1 MSDSVNLGSLL
12 SDPNFAA
19 LVAGAAAQNIQQ
31 QTAQETTMQV
41 TSNLPTNILNHLQAN
56 GMNATDVAEIEKRVD
71 KPGRLPAK
79 YSALI
84 KEVRKMLKAQQPA
97 QNAVSTPSQVSTE
110 QLNASLNEAAPP
122 AKAPAEAPA
131 EVEEVWETTPIAAYQ
146 LGASTQLRVNRSSTG
161 RVGFRVFFVRRGE
174 ENYNPTKKG
183 FTLAPN
189 QLEHLK
195 SVL

>member
-1 MSDSVNLGSLL
+1 
-12 SDPNFAA
+12 
-19 LVAGAAAQNIQQ
+19 
-31 QTAQETTMQV
+31 
-41 TSNLPTNILNHLQAN
+41 
-56 GMNATDVAEIEKRVD
+56 
-71 KPGRLPAK
+71 
-79 YSALI
+79 
-84 KEVRKMLKAQQPA
+84 MLKAQQPA

-110 QLNASLNEAAPP
+110 QLNASLNTNSTANPP
-122 AKAPAEAPA
+122 AEM
-131 EVEEVWETTPIAAYQ
+131 EEVWETTPLAAYQ

-189 QLEHLK
+189 QLAHLK

>member
-110 QLNASLNEAAPP
+110 QLNTSLNTNSP
-122 AKAPAEAPA
+122 AKNPPA
-131 EVEEVWETTPIAAYQ
+131 EVEEVWETTPLAAYQ

-161 RVGFRVFFVRRGE
+161 RIGFRVFFVRRGE

>member
-110 QLNASLNEAAPP
+110 QLNASLNTNSTANPP
-122 AKAPAEAPA
+122 AEM
-131 EVEEVWETTPIAAYQ
+131 EEVWETTPLAAYQ

-189 QLEHLK
+189 QLAHLK

>member
-110 QLNASLNEAAPP
+110 QLNASLNTNSTANPP
-122 AKAPAEAPA
+122 AEM
-131 EVEEVWETTPIAAYQ
+131 EEVWETTPLAAYQ

>member
-110 QLNASLNEAAPP
+110 QLNTSLNTNSP
-122 AKAPAEAPA
+122 AKNPPA
-131 EVEEVWETTPIAAYQ
+131 EVEEVWETTPLAAYQ

-161 RVGFRVFFVRRGE
+161 RIGFSVFFVRRGE

>member
-31 QTAQETTMQV
+31 QQTAQQETTMQV
-41 TSNLPTNILNHLQAN
+41 TSNLPANIVSHLQAK
-56 GMNATDVAEIEKRVD
+56 GMNATDVAEIEKRVS

-79 YSALI
+79 YADLI
-84 KEVRKMLKAQQPA
+84 KEVRKMLKAQATQS
-97 QNAVSTPSQVSTE
+97 AVATPSQVSVGD
-110 QLNASLNEAAPP
+110 LNSSLKAPQAPP
-122 AKAPAEAPA
+122 AAKETAPASD
-131 EVEEVWETTPIAAYQ
+131 EVWESTPLAAYQ

-174 ENYNPTKKG
+174 ENYQPTKKG

-189 QLEHLK
+189 QLAHLK